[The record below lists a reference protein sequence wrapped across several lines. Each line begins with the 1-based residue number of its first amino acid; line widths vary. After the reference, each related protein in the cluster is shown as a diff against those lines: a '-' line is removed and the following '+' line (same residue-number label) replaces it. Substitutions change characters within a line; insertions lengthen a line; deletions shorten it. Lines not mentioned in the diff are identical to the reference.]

1 MTETFNAIVYVN
13 EAMVAGF
20 TRSEAEFQAQ
30 SIIHM
35 TGQLVTKGYLKEV
48 LSNEFKLFEQ
58 KITIKLGVMLLG
70 MVGLL
75 TFLLKHV

>member
-1 MTETFNAIVYVN
+1 
-13 EAMVAGF
+13 
-20 TRSEAEFQAQ
+20 
-30 SIIHM
+30 M